1 VTEYLSE
8 CAQNTDVWKKYP
20 FRMLRHKAL
29 IQCSRIAFGFSG
41 IYDEDEANRIVDSQ
55 EKTITT
61 AKITPPAPL
70 LVQLTSLDQEQELEA
85 EPSPKEQEDDYSS
98 YYNLL
103 EINHQDGQKLRE
115 LKKIIEEDEKLSEE
129 EKMALVDRFI
139 ELMDDSN
146 DES

>member
-1 VTEYLSE
+1 
-8 CAQNTDVWKKYP
+8 
-20 FRMLRHKAL
+20 MLRHKAL